1 MKPKLRDYLTI
12 LMALLAIF
20 LCGYGVGFLLG
31 EKKGLNQSA
40 PLTLVGRSSED
51 ASSWEKSTLQRISE
65 SLKLTDEQQNLV
77 SNEVQITSEKIQLSR
92 DQAFE
97 DYYLHLL
104 ELHERLLPH
113 LNEEQQEKIK
123 KDQKS
128 LQRAINSRF

>member
-1 MKPKLRDYLTI
+1 MKPKFRDYLTI

-31 EKKGLNQSA
+31 TKKDRKQPA
-40 PLTLVGRSSED
+40 PLILVGRSAED
-51 ASSWEKSTLQRISE
+51 ASSWEESTLLRIVL
-65 SLKLTDEQQNLV
+65 SLKLTEEQRNLV
-77 SNEVQITSEKIQLSR
+77 SNEVQITSEKIQISR
-92 DQAFE
+92 DEAFA

-113 LNEEQQEKIK
+113 LNEQQQEEIK

>member
-1 MKPKLRDYLTI
+1 MKPKFRDYLTI

-31 EKKGLNQSA
+31 TKKNRKQPA
-40 PLTLVGRSSED
+40 PLILVGRSAED
-51 ASSWEKSTLQRISE
+51 ASSWEESTLLRIVS
-65 SLKLTDEQQNLV
+65 SLKLTEEQRNLV
-77 SNEVQITSEKIQLSR
+77 SNEVQITSEKIQISR
-92 DQAFE
+92 DKAFG

-113 LNEEQQEKIK
+113 LNEQQQEEIK

-128 LQRAINSRF
+128 LQRAIKSRF

>member
-1 MKPKLRDYLTI
+1 MKPKFRDYLTI

-31 EKKGLNQSA
+31 TKDRKQPA
-40 PLTLVGRSSED
+40 PLLLVGRSAED
-51 ASSWEKSTLQRISE
+51 ASSWEESTLLRIVS
-65 SLKLTDEQQNLV
+65 SLKLTEEQRNLV
-77 SNEVQITSEKIQLSR
+77 SNEVQITSEKIQISR
-92 DQAFE
+92 DKAFE

-113 LNEEQQEKIK
+113 LNEQQQEEIK

-128 LQRAINSRF
+128 LQRAIKSRF

>member
-1 MKPKLRDYLTI
+1 MKPKFRDYLTI

-31 EKKGLNQSA
+31 TKKNRKQPA
-40 PLTLVGRSSED
+40 PLILVGRSAED
-51 ASSWEKSTLQRISE
+51 ASSWEESTLLRIVS
-65 SLKLTDEQQNLV
+65 SLKLTEEQRNLV
-77 SNEVQITSEKIQLSR
+77 SNEVQITSEKIQISR
-92 DQAFE
+92 DEAFGN
-97 DYYLHLL
+97 YYLHLL

-113 LNEEQQEKIK
+113 LNEQQQEEIK